1 MTARFLGLMVLAGL
15 SLATPVSAQQLVN
28 LPPGSWATDV
38 TPDGEIVVGG
48 SSASDAFI
56 WRWRVDPAPTVVP
69 GGYITAVSDDGSV
82 VCGNIDDPAGS
93 GQGVAARWTQATGW
107 QSLGF
112 LPGAGGLCGGSLS
125 SALDISG
132 DGTTIVGLAYDNG
145 CESFGFRWTAATGMQ
160 PLQAQSFQ
168 GGDRCSAISGDG
180 SVMGG
185 FAKGNFGR
193 TPAYWYPTTAGTIL
207 NPNWQGEVYGL
218 THNGMKSVG
227 TRWFSGATFSAFIR
241 DGQTGL
247 FTNLGQLQSTW
258 AATAS
263 DLSDDAS
270 VIVGFDYLGLARKA
284 WVWTASDG
292 IISLNDRL
300 SAKGVAGAPPLLT
313 CGAVSADGTVIV
325 GGAELTGGA
334 LGTGGYIAEIPKT
347 KWTNLGHGLA
357 GTNGVPKL
365 VGTGTL
371 VAASTT
377 NIALTLGKPS
387 APAALVLGTS
397 NAQMPFKQGVLAP
410 FPNWIFT
417 FPALSGAG
425 ALSLSFKWPGGM
437 PSGFSM
443 YWQFL
448 VSDPAAPAGMA
459 LSNTLKSRT

>member
-1 MTARFLGLMVLAGL
+1 MVLAGL

-125 SALDISG
+125 SALD
-132 DGTTIVGLAYDNG
+132 
-145 CESFGFRWTAATGMQ
+145 
-160 PLQAQSFQ
+160 
-168 GGDRCSAISGDG
+168 ISGDG